1 MGTWFDDLE
10 ARLNQQLEAFLQA
23 NPAQQTRL
31 EQQEAR
37 DRQERLNRD
46 RLQLQ
51 QQAQELRQSL
61 LLLAG
66 EIRQWQARSSKASAA
81 GASDLA
87 ARAQAHLGSLML
99 QGRQQWQQLA
109 ELGARFAAVEAELEQ
124 LSRSAQGPAPQATSG
139 STSPRPATNGAAL
152 EAEWAAF
159 EADQALQHL
168 KRQQQR

>member
-1 MGTWFDDLE
+1 MSTWFDDLE

-23 NPAQQTRL
+23 NPAQQARL

-37 DRQERLNRD
+37 DRQERLSQE

-51 QQAQELRQSL
+51 QQAQELRQTL
-61 LLLAG
+61 LRLAT
-66 EIRQWQARSSKASAA
+66 EIRQWQARCSKARAA

-87 ARAQAHLGSLML
+87 ARAEAHLGSLML

-109 ELGARFAAVEAELEQ
+109 ERGARFAAVEAALEQ
-124 LSRSAQGPAPQATSG
+124 LSSAAQAN
-139 STSPRPATNGAAL
+139 PATL

-159 EADQALQHL
+159 ESEQALQQL
-168 KRQQQR
+168 KRQQQQR

>member
-37 DRQERLNRD
+37 ERQQQLSAE

-51 QQAQELRQSL
+51 HQAEQQRKAL
-61 LLLAG
+61 LQLAS
-66 EIRQWQARSSKASAA
+66 EIRQWQDRTTKARSA
-81 GASDLA
+81 GAEALA
-87 ARAQAHLGSLML
+87 ARADAHLAALML

-124 LSRSAQGPAPQATSG
+124 LNSRAASKPTG
-139 STSPRPATNGAAL
+139 AL
-152 EAEWAAF
+152 EHDWAAF
-159 EADQALQHL
+159 EAEQELREL
-168 KRQQQR
+168 KRRQQG

>member
-31 EQQEAR
+31 EQQQAR
-37 DRQERLNRD
+37 DRQEQLNRS

-51 QQAQELRQSL
+51 QQAEQQRQTLLEL
-61 LLLAG
+61 AA
-66 EIRQWQARSSKASAA
+66 EIRQWQGRIAKAQAA

-87 ARAQAHLGSLML
+87 AKAEAHVAQLLV
-99 QGRQQWQQLA
+99 QGRQRWQQLA

-124 LSRSAQGPAPQATSG
+124 LNSRAASQPTG
-139 STSPRPATNGAAL
+139 SLEHDWASF
-152 EAEWAAF
+152 EAEQ
-159 EADQALQHL
+159 ELREL
-168 KRQQQR
+168 KRRHNH

>member
-66 EIRQWQARSSKASAA
+66 EIRQWQARSSKARAA

-87 ARAQAHLGSLML
+87 ARAEAHLSSLML

-109 ELGARFAAVEAELEQ
+109 ERGARFAAVEAELEQ
-124 LSRSAQGPAPQATSG
+124 LKSSAQQPGSQAASASSGTKPPAQA
-139 STSPRPATNGAAL
+139 STL

-159 EADQALQHL
+159 EAEQALQHL

>member
-37 DRQERLNRD
+37 ERQEQLGRY

-61 LLLAG
+61 LNLVT
-66 EIRQWQARSSKASAA
+66 EIRQWQARSGKARAA
-81 GASDLA
+81 GAGDLA
-87 ARAQAHLGSLML
+87 TRAEAHVNGLML
-99 QGRQQWQQLA
+99 QGRQHWQQLA

-124 LSRSAQGPAPQATSG
+124 LNSRAAGQPTGSLEHDWATF
-139 STSPRPATNGAAL
+139 
-152 EAEWAAF
+152 EAEQ
-159 EADQALQHL
+159 ELRDL
-168 KRQQQR
+168 KQRQQP